1 MQMSMP
7 KPVCPNMATATAPGP
22 PGAQAA
28 QKQHA
33 ELLKLDAQPSAARI
47 RLPEG
52 AARKV
57 SASVR
62 RACIPDTY
70 AASGPNRE
78 PGRILIPGDGAAG
91 DQGLRIG
98 LPARQWRL
106 RDACGLSRL
115 NDFLA
120 LWSQAHMPSCNR
132 QVTSTSIHMA
142 KPGPAS
148 VSRGHAPL

>member
-1 MQMSMP
+1 MSMP
-7 KPVCPNMATATAPGP
+7 KPVCPNMASATPLGP
-22 PGAQAA
+22 PEAQTA

-33 ELLKLDAQPSAARI
+33 GLLKLDAEPSAARI

-78 PGRILIPGDGAAG
+78 PGRTLIPGDGAAG
-91 DQGLRIG
+91 DQEAQNRPACRGRSKAAESLAEVSTRPEAPVLSFGLG
-98 LPARQWRL
+98 L
-106 RDACGLSRL
+106 
-115 NDFLA
+115 
-120 LWSQAHMPSCNR
+120 
-132 QVTSTSIHMA
+132 
-142 KPGPAS
+142 
-148 VSRGHAPL
+148 

>member
-1 MQMSMP
+1 MSMP
-7 KPVCPNMATATAPGP
+7 KPVCPNVATATPLGP
-22 PGAQAA
+22 LGAQTA

-33 ELLKLDAQPSAARI
+33 GLLKLDAQPSAARI

-91 DQGLRIG
+91 DHGLRIG
-98 LPARQWRL
+98 LPVRQWGL

-115 NDFLA
+115 NDL
-120 LWSQAHMPSCNR
+120 PS
-132 QVTSTSIHMA
+132 
-142 KPGPAS
+142 AS
-148 VSRGHAPL
+148 APRGHAPL